1 MADCVNDAHRSSLAL
16 DAIYLLGGGI
26 RTPEIVETAGRM
38 MWSLALTAEQT
49 VLDLWLHRLY
59 DLVSKGSPEIKLLL
73 STMPNARELTVIRC
87 RGIDPILDAEP
98 YRGPAGALRDATTEL
113 SPEQTILV
121 ADLSRCVTCDLSGLL
136 DAHHASENE
145 VTVAANA
152 DGSPAGLYIVS
163 AECLATIPSRGYVD
177 LKEQWL
183 ADLRSQGRSIGV
195 HTLPGDGALPLR
207 TSREFIDATRKI
219 TPASVVVVSEDA
231 SHHDRGPLPQTKPI
245 VVRSSI
251 FPDGS
256 IKTASNVVDGSSTG
270 SPPLDRKSVV

>member
-1 MADCVNDAHRSSLAL
+1 MCPVSAAVMAASMVSRSRSSPTR
-16 DAIYLLGGGI
+16 I
-26 RTPEIVETAGRM
+26 T
-38 MWSLALTAEQT
+38 S
-49 VLDLWLHRLY
+49 
-59 DLVSKGSPEIKLLL
+59 GSCR
-73 STMPNARELTVIRC
+73 NARRI
-87 RGIDPILDAEP
+87 
-98 YRGPAGALRDATTEL
+98 
-113 SPEQTILV
+113 
-121 ADLSRCVTCDLSGLL
+121 
-136 DAHHASENE
+136 ASENE

-256 IKTASNVVDGSSTG
+256 IKTSLPVADGTHTGGRVLSDDSSFSDTRRLRG
-270 SPPLDRKSVV
+270 A